1 MLTALIVEDES
12 LMREYLMMNL
22 NNIHNQWVAAA
33 CARDGI
39 EATALLNEQHFDL
52 VITDIKMPRMGGLEL
67 ATHIS
72 SNIPNTDIILLTGY
86 DEFNFARTAIRLGV
100 ADYLLKPLRDGELH
114 SILDR
119 LASKRNNSDM
129 NGDLTKNIT
138 LQSQAAVKSDVV
150 AGNPNILIQR
160 VRNYIERHYCE
171 QISLSEVADLM
182 DVNPTYLSSIF
193 ESEQGESYSKYVLR
207 LRIERAALLL
217 RTHPVGNISD
227 IATDVGYLSAK
238 HFISVFKKYYG
249 MTPSEFRSRF
259 AASGTIEPNSKNQKP
274 CC

>member
-86 DEFNFARTAIRLGV
+86 DEFNFARTAIRIGV

-259 AASGTIEPNSKNQKP
+259 AASGTIEPNSKTQKP

>member
-86 DEFNFARTAIRLGV
+86 DEFNFARTAIRIGV

-193 ESEQGESYSKYVLR
+193 ESEQGVSYSKYVLR

>member
-52 VITDIKMPRMGGLEL
+52 EITEIKMPRMGGLEL

-86 DEFNFARTAIRLGV
+86 DEFNFARTAIRIGV

>member
-86 DEFNFARTAIRLGV
+86 DEFNFARTAIRIGV

-119 LASKRNNSDM
+119 LSSKRNNSDM

-238 HFISVFKKYYG
+238 HFISVI
-249 MTPSEFRSRF
+249 P
-259 AASGTIEPNSKNQKP
+259 
-274 CC
+274 

>member
-86 DEFNFARTAIRLGV
+86 DEFNFARTAIRIGV

-160 VRNYIERHYCE
+160 VRNYIERHYCV

>member
-86 DEFNFARTAIRLGV
+86 DEFNFARTAIRIGV

-249 MTPSEFRSRF
+249 MTPSEFRARF

>member
-86 DEFNFARTAIRLGV
+86 DEFNFARTAIRIGV

-171 QISLSEVADLM
+171 QISLSEVADLL

>member
-39 EATALLNEQHFDL
+39 EVTALLNEQHFDL

-86 DEFNFARTAIRLGV
+86 DEFNFARTAIRIGV

>member
-86 DEFNFARTAIRLGV
+86 DEFNFARTAIRIGV

-249 MTPSEFRSRF
+249 MTPSEFRSRC

>member
-72 SNIPNTDIILLTGY
+72 SNIPNTDIILLTGD
-86 DEFNFARTAIRLGV
+86 DEFNFARTAIRIGV

>member
-86 DEFNFARTAIRLGV
+86 DEFNFARTAIRIGV

-238 HFISVFKKYYG
+238 HFISLFNKYYG

>member
-1 MLTALIVEDES
+1 MLTALLVEDES

-22 NNIHNQWVAAA
+22 NNSHNHWVAAA

-86 DEFNFARTAIRLGV
+86 DEFNFARTAIRIGV

>member
-86 DEFNFARTAIRLGV
+86 DEFNFARTAIRIGV

-259 AASGTIEPNSKNQKP
+259 AASGTVEPNSKNQKP

>member
-86 DEFNFARTAIRLGV
+86 DEFNFARTAIRIGV

-259 AASGTIEPNSKNQKP
+259 AASGTI
-274 CC
+274 

>member
-22 NNIHNQWVAAA
+22 NNIYNQWVAAA

-86 DEFNFARTAIRLGV
+86 DEFNFARTAIRIGV

>member
-39 EATALLNEQHFDL
+39 EATALLNDQPFDL
-52 VITDIKMPRMGGLEL
+52 VITDINMPRMGGLEL

-86 DEFNFARTAIRLGV
+86 DEFNFARTAIRIGV

>member
-86 DEFNFARTAIRLGV
+86 DEFNFARTAIRIGV

-114 SILDR
+114 SILGR

>member
-33 CARDGI
+33 CARGGI

-86 DEFNFARTAIRLGV
+86 DEFNFARTAIRIGV

>member
-86 DEFNFARTAIRLGV
+86 DEFNFARTAIRIGV

-160 VRNYIERHYCE
+160 VRTYIERHYCE

>member
-86 DEFNFARTAIRLGV
+86 DEFNFARTAIRIGV

-238 HFISVFKKYYG
+238 HFISVYKKYYG

>member
-86 DEFNFARTAIRLGV
+86 DEFNFARTAIRIGV

-129 NGDLTKNIT
+129 NGALTKNIT

>member
-86 DEFNFARTAIRLGV
+86 DEFNFARTAIRIGV

-160 VRNYIERHYCE
+160 VRNYIEQHYCE

>member
-86 DEFNFARTAIRLGV
+86 DEFNFARTAIRIGV

-193 ESEQGESYSKYVLR
+193 ESEQGESYSKYVLL

>member
-86 DEFNFARTAIRLGV
+86 DEFNFARTAIRIGV

>member
-86 DEFNFARTAIRLGV
+86 DEFNFARTAIRIGA

>member
-22 NNIHNQWVAAA
+22 NNIPYLWVAAP

-86 DEFNFARTAIRLGV
+86 DEFNFARTAIRIGV

>member
-39 EATALLNEQHFDL
+39 EATVLLNEQHFDL

-86 DEFNFARTAIRLGV
+86 DEFNFARTAIRIGV

>member
-86 DEFNFARTAIRLGV
+86 DEFNFARTAIRIGV

-138 LQSQAAVKSDVV
+138 LQSRAAVKSDVV